1 MSRVL
6 LRSRRL
12 FLLLAACL
20 IATVGP
26 PTTASALAVV
36 DPGQTPVVISGAGNA
51 EFSGIAHTGG
61 GQFLSVADSGGT
73 LHPVSISID
82 PVTGFVSQASAGT
95 PVILAGGVD
104 LEGVAWRSA
113 TGSVFVSDEVGPA
126 IREVDPTTGAL
137 IRNVTLPPIF
147 ANLRPNLGLESLSL
161 APDGSAL
168 WTANEAALLVDGP
181 VANFVDGTWVR
192 IQRFDGTGTAAGQ
205 WAYRTEAQG
214 SFSGVVDLVALPSG
228 ELLVLERA
236 LALGG
241 FQSRLFLIDFNG
253 ATDTSSLPALAG
265 ASFQGVGKTL
275 LWSRL
280 GGALNIEGMGLGPTL
295 ANGDT
300 SLVLVSD
307 GGGTSPPNTLAL
319 RLSVPEPGI
328 LLLVLLGTAGML
340 GRSRAAFASQLG
352 KFHRNP
358 SRSEATCEA
367 LQLDLIRSGG

>member
-1 MSRVL
+1 MPRYLPRPPSP
-6 LRSRRL
+6 

-20 IATVGP
+20 LATLAP
-26 PTTASALAVV
+26 PAALHALAVI
-36 DPGQTPVVISGAGNA
+36 DPGQAAVVISGAGNA
-51 EFSGIAHTGG
+51 ELSGITHVGG

-73 LHPVSISID
+73 LHPVTIDID
-82 PVTGFVSQASAGT
+82 PLTGFVNQASAGT
-95 PVILAGGVD
+95 PVVLAGGVD

-137 IRNVTLPPIF
+137 IRNITLPPVF
-147 ANLRPNLGLESLSL
+147 AQVRPNLGLESLSL
-161 APDGSAL
+161 SPDGSSL

-192 IQRFDGTGTAAGQ
+192 IQRFDGTGAAAGQ

-214 SFSGVVDLVALPSG
+214 SFSGVVDLVALATG

-241 FQSRLFLIDFNG
+241 FQSRLYRVDFTG
-253 ATDTSSLPALAG
+253 ATDTSGLPGLAG

-280 GGALNIEGMGLGPTL
+280 GGALNIEGISLGPTL
-295 ANGDT
+295 ANGDG
-300 SLVLVSD
+300 SLVLVTD
-307 GGGTSPPNTLAL
+307 GGGSSPPNTFAL
-319 RLSVPEPGI
+319 RLSVPEPGT
-328 LLLVLLGTAGML
+328 LLLFLLGTAGML
-340 GRSRAAFASQLG
+340 GRSHAEEPPPSNQRASRAKAS
-352 KFHRNP
+352 R
-358 SRSEATCEA
+358 RSA
-367 LQLDLIRSGG
+367 SGAA